1 VLASFSESPENQT
14 ASQLLISSGLWV
26 ADEQVASVARL
37 YDPALDRTPDS
48 VGLHSVCDDCGDVP
62 EPAIPGRLTSFN
74 KTYILLAPS
83 FLGGDVDDVDDE
95 VAAERSGRRAAFI
108 RAAEERGL
116 LGAKDRQLGGRFSD
130 ALIDEAK
137 RVSGITENTDL
148 LTYALIKVALED
160 DFGERLLARK
170 GRIPQGTLFA
180 G

>member
-1 VLASFSESPENQT
+1 
-14 ASQLLISSGLWV
+14 
-26 ADEQVASVARL
+26 
-37 YDPALDRTPDS
+37 
-48 VGLHSVCDDCGDVP
+48 
-62 EPAIPGRLTSFN
+62 
-74 KTYILLAPS
+74 
-83 FLGGDVDDVDDE
+83 VDDVEDE
-95 VAAERSGRRAAFI
+95 VAAERGERRAVFI

-116 LGAKDRQLGGRFSD
+116 LGSKDRQLGGRFSD

-170 GRIPQGTLFA
+170 GKVPKGTFFA

>member
-1 VLASFSESPENQT
+1 M
-14 ASQLLISSGLWV
+14 G
-26 ADEQVASVARL
+26 
-37 YDPALDRTPDS
+37 DS
-48 VGLHSVCDDCGDVP
+48 DGDK
-62 EPAIPGRLTSFN
+62 ATGR
-74 KTYILLAPS
+74 I
-83 FLGGDVDDVDDE
+83 GRW
-95 VAAERSGRRAAFI
+95 AATI

-116 LGAKDRQLGGRFSD
+116 LGSKDRQSGGRFSD

-170 GRIPQGTLFA
+170 GRIPKGTLFA